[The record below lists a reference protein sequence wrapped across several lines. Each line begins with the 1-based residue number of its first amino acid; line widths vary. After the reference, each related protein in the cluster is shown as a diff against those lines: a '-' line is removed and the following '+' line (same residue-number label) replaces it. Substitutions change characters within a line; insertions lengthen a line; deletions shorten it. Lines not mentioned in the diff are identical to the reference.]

1 MEKATAGFAP
11 VITAEKAEK
20 IRTAVERGV
29 QAMERRDTVGR
40 GTAITRV
47 RMIDGLTCEVQDG
60 SWNLTVDMSSK
71 GGGEGRGPDPGVLGR
86 GALGSCLAIAYG
98 LWASRRGVPIT
109 SLEVE
114 VQADYDVRGQYGMD
128 ETVPV
133 AYGEVRYVIS
143 VTSDAPESEVLAALE
158 DAEAHCVYLKIFTEP
173 QLVRREVKYVRPENG

>member
-1 MEKATAGFAP
+1 MEKAAGLTP
-11 VITAEKAEK
+11 VITAETAAT
-20 IRTAVERGV
+20 IRAAVERGV
-29 QAMERRDTVGR
+29 QAMERRETVGR
-40 GTAITRV
+40 GTAVTRV

-60 SWNLTVDMSSK
+60 SWDFRVDLSPK
-71 GGGEGRGPDPGVLGR
+71 GGGNGRGPDPGVLGR

-98 LWASRRGVPIT
+98 IWAARRGVPIT

-128 ETVPV
+128 ENVPV

-158 DAEAHCVYLKIFTEP
+158 DAEAHCVYLKVFTEP
-173 QLVRREVKYVRPENG
+173 QRVCREVRFTGPEG